1 MYSVVK
7 GTAMMLSQ
15 ALSLVIGP
23 SSPLLLPPCAM
34 GTLPSALDVT
44 PSAFITVNVPWGM
57 GGFYPLTLQVEV
69 EESDDVCGPASIKLN
84 GQTLNYNAKGYGV
97 GSLQLDDDTIISAD
111 WDFRC
116 IGPEDSPSAQSMR
129 FNIKAVEDVGLTEEA
144 SLTIVFRSTAP
155 VRILEVEGA
164 AHMWSLSLP
173 FNKKNTSTVN
183 RITSDNSP
191 RPIWEYPDRDFQD
204 PEEELQVELMEI
216 DALHEK
222 VLQLEK
228 LATERQASISKK
240 LSKSCRP
247 VPPSSLAEPSSA
259 TWFRSY
265 LRS

>member
-1 MYSVVK
+1 
-7 GTAMMLSQ
+7 
-15 ALSLVIGP
+15 
-23 SSPLLLPPCAM
+23 
-34 GTLPSALDVT
+34 
-44 PSAFITVNVPWGM
+44 M
-57 GGFYPLTLQVEV
+57 GGSYPLTLQVEV

-84 GQTLNYNAKGYGV
+84 GQTLNHNAKGYGV

-144 SLTIVFRSTAP
+144 SFSIVFRQAAP
-155 VRILEVEGA
+155 VRILEVGGA

-173 FNKKNTSTVN
+173 FNEKNTSRED
-183 RITSDNSP
+183 RITHDNSP

-204 PEEELQVELMEI
+204 YEEELQVELMEI

-222 VLQLEK
+222 ILQLEE
-228 LATERQASISKK
+228 LAAEREASISKK
-240 LSKSCRP
+240 LSKSCHP
-247 VPPSSLAEPSSA
+247 VPPSSLAEPRRA
-259 TWFRSY
+259 TPFNPY